1 MLPGKWDKEG
11 KGDKIR
17 SQRVL
22 SGREEGDLISEL
34 EGDVWE
40 PSFGARGAAVNS
52 FSLSVCLGP
61 P

>member
-17 SQRVL
+17 FQRVL
-22 SGREEGDLISEL
+22 SGREEGDLISKL

-40 PSFGARGAAVNS
+40 SNFGARRAGFNS